1 LPAGFF
7 LTRSRGERGGRK
19 IGFSPRAPRLR
30 VNRCRGFSSASRI
43 FSHAEARR
51 ARREEDWIFSASP
64 RLRVNLYSPSS
75 NISFL
80 HRCRGFWSAQAAF
93 FLTRSRG
100 ERGGR
105 KIGFSP
111 RAPRLRV
118 NRYRGF
124 SFASRIF
131 SHAEARRAR
140 RKEDWIFSAPPREP
154 LPKVFLLKRRSVRRS
169 APRPGSAPHGYRGG
183 FAEGSRLPAGFF
195 LTRSRGERGGRKIG
209 FSPRLRASA

>member
-1 LPAGFF
+1 VRRSAPRPGSAPHGYRGGFAEGSRLPAGFF

-140 RKEDWIFSAPPREP
+140 RKEDWIFSAPPR
-154 LPKVFLLKRRSVRRS
+154 LRVNLYRRFSCSKDVR
-169 APRPGSAPHGYRGG
+169 
-183 FAEGSRLPAGFF
+183 
-195 LTRSRGERGGRKIG
+195 
-209 FSPRLRASA
+209 